1 MMMSAQS
8 TFALLPRLR
17 LLSMLIIINPL
28 VTMVASTH
36 WNIDTEQLILREV
49 NGLADGSLF
58 GYSLVLHQT
67 LSNPS
72 NMDEAISGAR

>member
-1 MMMSAQS
+1 MQLAY
-8 TFALLPRLR
+8 
-17 LLSMLIIINPL
+17 LLSSVVFLLISSSLIDCQ
-28 VTMVASTH
+28 T
-36 WNIDTEQLILREV
+36 IDTRQPILREI